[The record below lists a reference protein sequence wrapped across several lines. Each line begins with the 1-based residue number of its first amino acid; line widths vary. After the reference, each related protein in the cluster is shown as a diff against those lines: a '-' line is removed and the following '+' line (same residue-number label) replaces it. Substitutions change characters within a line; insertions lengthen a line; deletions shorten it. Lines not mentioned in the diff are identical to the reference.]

1 MNKIDGIGK
10 SQLSTAYNFNALYKN
25 SPIKINRTKSI
36 FFFFPYI
43 IFPTII
49 QLIKFKFITYKMRD
63 NRGRFKKVDK
73 KGILICLVIPSIEN
87 IYALLFII
95 LLPWI
100 TICFKWQILKKLLNF
115 MENLM
120 KFNDTEKGEI
130 KKNGYFLLKTLLNRY

>member
-1 MNKIDGIGK
+1 
-10 SQLSTAYNFNALYKN
+10 
-25 SPIKINRTKSI
+25 
-36 FFFFPYI
+36 
-43 IFPTII
+43 
-49 QLIKFKFITYKMRD
+49 MRD

-73 KGILICLVIPSIEN
+73 KGILFCLVIPSIEN

-100 TICFKWQILKKLLNF
+100 TIYFKWQILKKVLNF

-120 KFNDTEKGEI
+120 KFNDTEKEEI

>member
-1 MNKIDGIGK
+1 
-10 SQLSTAYNFNALYKN
+10 
-25 SPIKINRTKSI
+25 
-36 FFFFPYI
+36 
-43 IFPTII
+43 
-49 QLIKFKFITYKMRD
+49 MRD

-100 TICFKWQILKKLLNF
+100 TICFKWQILKKVLNF

-120 KFNDTEKGEI
+120 KFNDTEKEEI
-130 KKNGYFLLKTLLNRY
+130 NKNGYFLLKTLLNRY